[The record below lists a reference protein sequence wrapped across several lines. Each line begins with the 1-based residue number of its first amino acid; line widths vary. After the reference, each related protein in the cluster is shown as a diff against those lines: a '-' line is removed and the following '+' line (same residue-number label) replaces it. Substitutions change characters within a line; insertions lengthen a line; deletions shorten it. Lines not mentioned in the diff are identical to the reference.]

1 MGEEFL
7 AALLSLSLSGACL
20 MGLAEVLA
28 RLLRGRIPP
37 ASGGLCGCWL
47 LFRLLCP
54 WSISGGLLDR
64 GTAELRQAAAP
75 EQSTQALEEFP
86 SHTAPSYEILEHEER
101 GDRSIWRRASPPC
114 GRRASS
120 RLWRAGE
127 LPTAGCAES

>member
-37 ASGGLCGCWL
+37 GVRRLMWL
-47 LFRLLCP
+47 LVLFRLLCP

-75 EQSTQALEEFP
+75 EHSTQALEEIP
-86 SHTAPSYEILEHEER
+86 THTAPSYEILEQLQTQIDQNNET
-101 GDRSIWRRASPPC
+101 
-114 GRRASS
+114 
-120 RLWRAGE
+120 
-127 LPTAGCAES
+127 LPVYKQIQMIKLRDSEFEKSATKKI